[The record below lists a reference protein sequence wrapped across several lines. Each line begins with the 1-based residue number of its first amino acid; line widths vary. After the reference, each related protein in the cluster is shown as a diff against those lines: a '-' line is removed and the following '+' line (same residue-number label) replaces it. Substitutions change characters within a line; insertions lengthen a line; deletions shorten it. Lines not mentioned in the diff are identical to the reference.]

1 MKADELID
9 QFLDAVWA
17 EQGLSENTLSA
28 YRSDLRIFAKWLAD
42 KSLLTVENAQ
52 ISAFLA
58 YLYQKG
64 MSNRSAARQ
73 LSCLRR
79 FFGYLLRENQ
89 ISRDPT
95 ALIDAPYVGHPLPK
109 SLSEADVEKLL
120 NAPEVSNA
128 LGFRDKTMLELLYA
142 TGLRVSELVSLK
154 FENISFRQGVLRVT
168 GKGGKDRL
176 VPIGE
181 EAMSWME
188 HYMEQTRKGI
198 LGERQCPYLFVTH
211 RAGGMTRQAFW
222 HIIKRHA
229 RTAGIDK
236 ELSPHTLRHAFAT
249 HLLNHG
255 ADLRVVQLL
264 LGHSDLSTTQIYTH
278 VASAR
283 LKALHQ
289 HYHPRG

>member
-52 ISAFLA
+52 ISGFLA

-64 MSNRSAARQ
+64 MSNRSTARH

-95 ALIDAPYVGHPLPK
+95 ALIDAPYIGRPLPK

-120 NAPEVSNA
+120 NC
-128 LGFRDKTMLELLYA
+128 K
-142 TGLRVSELVSLK
+142 
-154 FENISFRQGVLRVT
+154 
-168 GKGGKDRL
+168 
-176 VPIGE
+176 
-181 EAMSWME
+181 W
-188 HYMEQTRKGI
+188 RKNT
-198 LGERQCPYLFVTH
+198 F
-211 RAGGMTRQAFW
+211 
-222 HIIKRHA
+222 
-229 RTAGIDK
+229 
-236 ELSPHTLRHAFAT
+236 
-249 HLLNHG
+249 
-255 ADLRVVQLL
+255 
-264 LGHSDLSTTQIYTH
+264 
-278 VASAR
+278 
-283 LKALHQ
+283 
-289 HYHPRG
+289 